1 MNYDFEGFSTLENDI
16 NWGIAQAQRKSKRD
30 PDAVV
35 VMHRNGTEIPI
46 RLDSTVQ
53 DIADAYHEAL
63 EAAEKAYRKSEEYH
77 RWKEMRAAK
86 IKQTRAEAS
95 VLIDEFKTLD
105 MTFETIES
113 QKNLLNWLKRYQPYS
128 DYAYRDNANDA
139 FVIETLERAGF
150 SGETTSMSL
159 TKIPIEQRKDV
170 FFTNIVNYAV
180 NTMRL
185 LAMKGNVVTMVDDW
199 EKKYA

>member
-46 RLDSTVQ
+46 RPDSTIQ
-53 DIADAYHEAL
+53 DVADAYHEAL
-63 EAAEKAYRKSEEYH
+63 EAATKAYRESEEYH
-77 RWKEMRAAK
+77 HFKEMRAAK
-86 IKQTRAEAS
+86 IQQTRAEAC

-113 QKNLLNWLKRYQPYS
+113 QKKLLNWLKRYQPYS
-128 DYAYRDNANDA
+128 DYTHRDKANDA